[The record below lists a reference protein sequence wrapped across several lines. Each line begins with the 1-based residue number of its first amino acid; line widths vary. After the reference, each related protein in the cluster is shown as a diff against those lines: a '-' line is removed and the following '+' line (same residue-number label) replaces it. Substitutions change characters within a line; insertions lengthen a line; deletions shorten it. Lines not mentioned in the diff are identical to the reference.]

1 MRYRLLSLAILAC
14 VVPVATHAQEPQGV
28 VTGAGSMYRL
38 SPGDILEVRVWGHEE
53 FSGRFQVNEN
63 WQIQYP
69 GVGDLEVRSQTIAQ
83 VRDRIREELGNI
95 FVNPFVTVTPLFRM
109 AVLGHVRNPGLYT
122 VDPTLSVLDA
132 VALAGGPTSQGNIGK
147 IHVLRAGAEAEFDFE
162 RETLSGR
169 TLSEI
174 GVRSGDEI
182 VVPRRWFTR
191 EDWVLVLGI
200 AQIAL
205 SIGIFISV
213 N

>member
-1 MRYRLLSLAILAC
+1 MRTRLLSLAILAC
-14 VVPVATHAQEPQGV
+14 VVPPTMHAQEPQGV
-28 VTGAGSMYRL
+28 VTDAGSSYQLR
-38 SPGDILEVRVWGHEE
+38 PGDILEVRVWGHEE

-63 WQIQYP
+63 WTIQYL
-69 GVGDLEVRSQTIAQ
+69 GVGDIEVRSQTITQ

-132 VALAGGPTSQGNIGK
+132 VALAGGPSSQGNLAK
-147 IHVLRAGAEAEFDFE
+147 IRVLRAGTEAQFDFE
-162 RETLSGR
+162 RETLRGR
-169 TLSEI
+169 TLAEI

-182 VVPRRWFTR
+182 VVPRKWFTR
-191 EDWVLVLGI
+191 EDWVLIVGL
-200 AQIAL
+200 AQVAL
-205 SIGIFISV
+205 SIAIFISV

>member
-1 MRYRLLSLAILAC
+1 MRSRLLSLAILAC
-14 VVPVATHAQEPQGV
+14 AVPLAAHAQEPQGAV
-28 VTGAGSMYRL
+28 MGAGSTYRL

-63 WQIQYP
+63 WEIQYP
-69 GVGDLEVRSQTIAQ
+69 GVGDLEVRSQTIAE
-83 VRDRIREELGNI
+83 VRDRIRAELENI

-147 IHVLRAGAEAEFDFE
+147 IRVLRTGAEAEFDFE

-169 TLSEI
+169 TLAEI

-182 VVPRRWFTR
+182 IVPRKWFTR
-191 EDWVLVLGI
+191 EDWVLVVGI
-200 AQIAL
+200 VQVFL
-205 SIGIFISV
+205 SIAIFVSV

>member
-1 MRYRLLSLAILAC
+1 MRSRLLSLAILAC
-14 VVPVATHAQEPQGV
+14 VLPVAAYAQEPQGV
-28 VTGAGSMYRL
+28 VTGAGSMYQLR
-38 SPGDILEVRVWGHEE
+38 PGDILEVRVWGREE

-63 WQIQYP
+63 WMIQYP
-69 GVGDLEVRSQTIAQ
+69 GVGDLEVRSQTITQ
-83 VRDRIREELGNI
+83 VRDRIREELENI

-132 VALAGGPTSQGNIGK
+132 VALAGGPTSQGNIGR
-147 IHVLRAGAEAEFDFE
+147 IRVLRAGAEAEFDFE

-169 TLSEI
+169 TLAEI

-182 VVPRRWFTR
+182 MVPRRWFTR
-191 EDWVLVLGI
+191 EDWVMVIGI
-200 AQIAL
+200 VQVAL
-205 SIGIFISV
+205 SIAIFISV